1 MQQKFGYNKIAT
13 RDQKHANSR
22 QLSTNLKVYEKLKDM
37 I

>member
-22 QLSTNLKVYEKLKDM
+22 QLSNLKVYEKLKDM